1 MDTEPGGGQR
11 LHTQQRQEQPCLDV
25 PSKSIAENVQPQQW
39 TCNGAANQQ
48 FAADLVRSL
57 TGSKSMLVNINSGL
71 NIGVDSSS
79 TTAGAAAV
87 QPTGAGAT
95 SQQWNLL

>member
-1 MDTEPGGGQR
+1 
-11 LHTQQRQEQPCLDV
+11 
-25 PSKSIAENVQPQQW
+25 
-39 TCNGAANQQ
+39 
-48 FAADLVRSL
+48 
-57 TGSKSMLVNINSGL
+57 MLVNINSGL